1 MFTSLV
7 YQEAKT
13 GTPLAV
19 HWLRLHASTAGG
31 VGSIPGQGTKIPHVA
46 QCSQNNIKQLA
57 ECSVEFNKVIR
68 STNIYSLWIL
78 TQICTHATSFSL

>member
-13 GTPLAV
+13 EAALEV

-31 VGSIPGQGTKIPHVA
+31 VGSIPGQGTKILHVA
-46 QCSQNNIKQLA
+46 Q
-57 ECSVEFNKVIR
+57 
-68 STNIYSLWIL
+68 
-78 TQICTHATSFSL
+78 